1 MKPSTS
7 QKKIIHG
14 YLTKKSL
21 ILHSLYLKQ
30 SRTQFSIS
38 KLWPKKEI
46 TVEEKLRA
54 LFDLQII
61 DSRIDEIRNVRGEL
75 PLEVEDLENEIA
87 GMNVKM
93 DQLNS
98 DLAEFDL
105 SVKEYKNTIEHAKE
119 LISKYADKLNNVRNN
134 REYNSIVKEEEF
146 QKLEIELAEKKI
158 KELKAKT
165 ELKKETIA
173 ALSEQ
178 MANKQKH
185 LDAKKNELDEIMKET
200 EKEEQLLLQQS
211 EKFEGKIEDRLIK
224 AYKRIRSNVKNGL
237 AVVAVERG
245 ASGGSFFT
253 IPPQVQ
259 MEIASR
265 QKIIT
270 DEYSGRILVD
280 AQLAEE
286 EKEKINKMIEAL

>member
-1 MKPSTS
+1 MAK
-7 QKKIIHG
+7 
-14 YLTKKSL
+14 
-21 ILHSLYLKQ
+21 
-30 SRTQFSIS
+30 
-38 KLWPKKEI
+38 KKEI
-46 TVEEKLRA
+46 SVEEKLRA

-75 PLEVEDLENEIA
+75 PLEVEDLENEIQ
-87 GMNVKM
+87 GMTVKLEK
-93 DQLNS
+93 LNS
-98 DLAEFDL
+98 DLSEFDA
-105 SVKEYKNTIEHAKE
+105 SIKEFKNNIEEAKE
-119 LISKYADKLNNVRNN
+119 LITKYADKLNNVRNN
-134 REYNSIVKEEEF
+134 REYNSIVKEEEY

-173 ALSEQ
+173 TLTEQ
-178 MANKQKH
+178 IADKQKH

-200 EKEEQLLLQQS
+200 EKEEGLLMEQS
-211 EKFEGKIEDRLIK
+211 QKFEGKIEERLIK

-280 AQLAEE
+280 AELAEE
-286 EKEKINKMIEAL
+286 ERAKITKMIQAL

>member
-1 MKPSTS
+1 MAK
-7 QKKIIHG
+7 
-14 YLTKKSL
+14 
-21 ILHSLYLKQ
+21 
-30 SRTQFSIS
+30 
-38 KLWPKKEI
+38 KKEI
-46 TVEEKLRA
+46 SVEEKLRA

-75 PLEVEDLENEIA
+75 PLEVEDLDNEIQ
-87 GMNVKM
+87 GMSAKLEK
-93 DQLNS
+93 LNN
-98 DLAEFDL
+98 DLAEFDT
-105 SVKEYKNTIEHAKE
+105 SVKAFKNNIEEAKE
-119 LISKYADKLNNVRNN
+119 LITKYADKLNNVRNN

-158 KELKAKT
+158 KEIKAKT
-165 ELKKETIA
+165 ELKKETIETLNA
-173 ALSEQ
+173 QIAD
-178 MANKQKH
+178 KQKH

-200 EKEEQLLLQQS
+200 EKEESLLIEQS
-211 EKFEGKIEDRLIK
+211 SKFEAKIEDRLIN

-280 AQLAEE
+280 AELAEE
-286 EKEKINKMIEAL
+286 EKTKITKMIKAL

>member
-1 MKPSTS
+1 M
-7 QKKIIHG
+7 
-14 YLTKKSL
+14 KKSL

-98 DLAEFDL
+98 DLSEFDL
-105 SVKEYKNTIEHAKE
+105 SVKEYKNNIEHAKE
-119 LISKYADKLNNVRNN
+119 LISNMLI
-134 REYNSIVKEEEF
+134 NSIMCATIANTTLSLKKRNF
-146 QKLEIELAEKKI
+146 KNWNELAEKKI
-158 KELKAKT
+158 KELKAKQ
-165 ELKKETIA
+165 LKKETIA

-211 EKFEGKIEDRLIK
+211 EKFEGKIEDRLI
-224 AYKRIRSNVKNGL
+224 
-237 AVVAVERG
+237 
-245 ASGGSFFT
+245 
-253 IPPQVQ
+253 
-259 MEIASR
+259 IA
-265 QKIIT
+265 T
-270 DEYSGRILVD
+270 NEFVLT
-280 AQLAEE
+280 
-286 EKEKINKMIEAL
+286 

>member
-1 MKPSTS
+1 MAK
-7 QKKIIHG
+7 
-14 YLTKKSL
+14 
-21 ILHSLYLKQ
+21 
-30 SRTQFSIS
+30 
-38 KLWPKKEI
+38 KKEI
-46 TVEEKLRA
+46 SVEEKLRA

-75 PLEVEDLENEIA
+75 PLEVEDLESEIQ
-87 GMNVKM
+87 GMTVKLEK
-93 DQLNS
+93 LNS
-98 DLAEFDL
+98 DLAEFDT
-105 SVKEYKNTIEHAKE
+105 SIKEFKNGIEEAKE
-119 LISKYADKLNNVRNN
+119 LITKYADKLNNVRNN

-165 ELKKETIA
+165 ELKKETIETLNA
-173 ALSEQ
+173 QIAD
-178 MANKQKH
+178 KQKH
-185 LDAKKNELDEIMKET
+185 LDAKKSELDEIMKET
-200 EKEEQLLLQQS
+200 EKEETLLMEQS
-211 EKFEGKIEDRLIK
+211 GKFEAKIEERLIK
-224 AYKRIRSNVKNGL
+224 AYKKIRSNVKNGL

-280 AQLAEE
+280 AELAEE
-286 EKEKINKMIEAL
+286 EKTKITKMIKAL

>member
-1 MKPSTS
+1 MAK
-7 QKKIIHG
+7 
-14 YLTKKSL
+14 
-21 ILHSLYLKQ
+21 
-30 SRTQFSIS
+30 
-38 KLWPKKEI
+38 KKEI

-75 PLEVEDLENEIA
+75 PLEVEDLENDIS
-87 GMNVKM
+87 GMNVKLEK
-93 DQLNS
+93 LNS
-98 DLAEFDL
+98 DLSEFDL
-105 SVKEYKNTIEHAKE
+105 SVKDLKNTIEYAKE
-119 LISKYADKLNNVRNN
+119 LITKYADKLNNVRNN
-134 REYNSIVKEEEF
+134 REYNSIVKEEEY

-158 KELKAKT
+158 KEIKAKT
-165 ELKKETIA
+165 ELKKETIT
-173 ALSEQ
+173 ALGEQ
-178 MANKQKH
+178 IADKQKH
-185 LDAKKNELDEIMKET
+185 LDAKKNELDEIMQET
-200 EKEEQLLLQQS
+200 EKEEQLLIKQS
-211 EKFEGKIEDRLIK
+211 EKFEGEIEDRLIK